1 MRIGGQGQALVALP
15 PGKRPG
21 THSIG
26 FCVAPGPVRMGAEN
40 LAPIGIRSLDRPARR
55 ELLCQLR
62 YPSDTEMCV

>member
-21 THSIG
+21 TYSIR
-26 FCVAPGPVRMGAEN
+26 FCVAPGPVTMGAEN
-40 LAPIGIRSLDRPARR
+40 LASIGIRSPDRPART

-62 YPSDTEMCV
+62 YPGYTKMCV